1 MTRKGGDVK
10 MEMKLDARIEERT
23 SKAGNKYQV
32 LVLKLTNTYE
42 KDVFLDKPEIEL
54 LNISLK
60 DNKNNPFA
68 K

>member
-1 MTRKGGDVK
+1 